1 MGRAAYLHHLM
12 TSGKVMEISL
22 VYPNIL
28 KKVAGNADAWNFDVA
43 HWRYEKGTVEL
54 DRPWFDKRVHL
65 QLFTWTVV
73 HKFLRGEERHHL
85 SVDLQWGDRQKI
97 SKTKEAW
104 DLYHHLC
111 HRKDDIEKE
120 IKSNGNVS
128 GIFRVRDDAPCAK
141 WMMEAGF
148 VLEHID
154 LNNASRY
161 DEYAKWLADAIPVVR
176 KVLLLEVARYSQL
189 RKTI

>member
-1 MGRAAYLHHLM
+1 MDRAAYQHHLM
-12 TSGKVMEISL
+12 TSGKLMETSL
-22 VYPNIL
+22 VYRNIL
-28 KKVAGNADAWNFDVA
+28 EKVARSADAWNFDVA

-65 QLFTWTVV
+65 QLLTWAVI

-85 SVDLQWGDRQKI
+85 SVDLQWGSRHKI

-104 DLYHHLC
+104 DLYHHL
-111 HRKDDIEKE
+111 HNRKADIEKE
-120 IKSNGNVS
+120 IKLSGNVS
-128 GIFRVRDDAPCAK
+128 GIFRVRDDTPRAK

-148 VLEHID
+148 VLEYID
-154 LNNASRY
+154 LNDTTRY
-161 DEYAKWLADAIPVVR
+161 DEYAKWLSDAIPIIR

-189 RKTI
+189 QKNF